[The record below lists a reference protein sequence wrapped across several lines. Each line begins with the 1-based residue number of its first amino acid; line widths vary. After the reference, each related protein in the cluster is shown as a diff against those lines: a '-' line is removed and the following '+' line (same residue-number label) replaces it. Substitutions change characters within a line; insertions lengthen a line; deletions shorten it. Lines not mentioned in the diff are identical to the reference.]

1 MSLTPT
7 GSEFLLPK
15 PAAKTAVGLSSSLPT
30 VDGGRFAGLINRSSA
45 TTDHGLSE
53 QSSLQTLPLTGE
65 ILPSEALNS
74 AEVLRQIRAEGELSG
89 FALTAAGLTAAGLA
103 EVGEGE
109 FDPSDLE
116 REDAANEDQT
126 GQEVSPENPTNL
138 IMLAVNPAI
147 PLSEPTARFWSGQSS
162 ASASALS
169 PAAMTSSGK
178 AQGMTDPGLVNT
190 TVMAAV
196 DADASNTIDLADVMG
211 AEVANDT
218 LAAAAEKPTLSAA
231 LSSSQAPSSLAGAMA
246 GWATDA
252 MSGTADSDSGEA
264 LDIGLTADQTLLEGE
279 RSSPEALEF
288 GSDRQR
294 WGGALGGRLLT
305 MIAADIQE
313 ARIHLDPPEL
323 GALEIKMTVDAD
335 DQARVSVQVQNS
347 QVKEV
352 LESQA
357 QRLREALAEQGLTLA
372 GFDVSEQS
380 PGQGFSGRD
389 DAEAENTLASEL
401 LDDDDN
407 LTADMAEPHAN
418 LETDGLHLLSTYA

>member
-1 MSLTPT
+1 MSLTPA

-74 AEVLRQIRAEGELSG
+74 AEVLRQIRAAGELSG
-89 FALTAAGLTAAGLA
+89 FALAQPGLA
-103 EVGEGE
+103 EWQDATVFTDGSELEGTV
-109 FDPSDLE
+109 
-116 REDAANEDQT
+116 NED
-126 GQEVSPENPTNL
+126 ETNL
-138 IMLAVNPAI
+138 LLFPDLGML
-147 PLSEPTARFWSGQSS
+147 PLYPGVTASEPTIRSWSGQSGS
-162 ASASALS
+162 AIASALP
-169 PAAMTSSGK
+169 PAAMATSVDASGIAGSDLDSSELAK
-178 AQGMTDPGLVNT
+178 TR
-190 TVMAAV
+190 VMAVNAG
-196 DADASNTIDLADVMG
+196 ASNDIDLADVMG

-231 LSSSQAPSSLAGAMA
+231 LSNSQAPSSSAGAMA
-246 GWATDA
+246 SWATDA
-252 MSGTADSDSGEA
+252 MSSSVDSGSGEA
-264 LDIGLTADQTLLEGE
+264 LDIGLSADQTLLEGD

-294 WGGALGGRLLT
+294 WSGALGGRLLT

-389 DAEAENTLASEL
+389 DAEAENTLASDL